1 MTNDLKHTTMK
12 KLLFLILTCCL
23 VQVSIVK
30 AADTDVS
37 GIANVVYIPH
47 FEVQPG
53 ATNFLM
59 SINMKNTAAIRGFQF
74 DLELPEGITATMSG
88 TGVSCTLYNSR
99 CPKDDFDEKYHTLNG
114 SLQTDGSYR
123 FLAGSTENQTFK
135 GNDGTIVLVRI
146 NVDSG
151 MATGD
156 YTIRLK
162 DIKLSET
169 DIDNHYDTEL
179 VESTVT
185 VSNNPRTILNETS
198 TTAPAAAASANIRV
212 NRTIIGGEWNTICLP
227 FDMTAEQVTGAFG
240 NDVELAD
247 FTGYDVT
254 KDGDNVTDITVN
266 FEAVTAIAK
275 NHPYIIKVTNT
286 VLSFTADG
294 VAVEVGTPT
303 VSPKDGKSFIG
314 TYVAETTIPNNN
326 LFLSGNNFWY
336 SAGTTKMKA
345 FRAYFNFEDVLAEV
359 INSSRIMMSFNE
371 ATGIKDVKVISSG
384 KTYNLSGQQVE
395 KPSKGLYIQDGKKVI
410 IK

>member
-12 KLLFLILTCCL
+12 KLLFLVLTCCL

-212 NRTIIGGEWNTICLP
+212 NRTIKGGEWNTICLP
-227 FDMTAEQVTGAFG
+227 FDMTTEQVTSAFG

-247 FTGYDVT
+247 FIGYDVT
-254 KDGDNVTDITVN
+254 KVGDDVTDISVN
-266 FEAVTAIAK
+266 FESATTIAK

-294 VAVEVGTPT
+294 VAVVVGTPT
-303 VSPKDGKSFIG
+303 ISPSAGKSFVG
-314 TYVAETTIPNNN
+314 TYIAETTIPQNS

-345 FRAYFNFEDVLAEV
+345 FRAYFNFADVLTEV
-359 INSSRIMMSFNE
+359 NTSRILMSLNE
-371 ATGIKDVKVISSG
+371 TTGIRDNNREVMSDKF
-384 KTYNLSGQQVE
+384 YNLSGQQV
-395 KPSKGLYIQDGKKVI
+395 KNPTKGLYIQDGKKVI